1 MLSFLKILVKIKNH
15 SILLTTKLLKVVTF
29 FSKFVFQDMKAMYFT
44 LFICLG
50 MTNLFSQILAE
61 EIRIGC
67 GNKFFS
73 ENEHQHAMI
82 VRGIWCGNSYF
93 WTPINIGDSI
103 TEQAFYND
111 ELFTGDCFDINADG
125 LIIGKYTFEKGKI
138 SSLQHFREDGSLA
151 EEFRYQEGIPNGV
164 NTDYFYNGEIRLKRT
179 YELGKLNG
187 PFVEGIDLVDYGRG
201 ICTEEGVYANG
212 QRKVISKPCDY

>member
-1 MLSFLKILVKIKNH
+1 M
-15 SILLTTKLLKVVTF
+15 TTKLLKVVTF

-44 LFICLG
+44 LLICLG

-73 ENEHQHAMI
+73 ENEHQHALI
-82 VRGIWCGNSYF
+82 VRGIWCGNGYF

-111 ELFTGDCFDINADG
+111 ELFTGDCFDVNADG
-125 LIIGKYTFEKGKI
+125 VIIGKYSFENGKI
-138 SSLQHFREDGSLA
+138 SLLQHFREDGSLA
-151 EEFRYQEGIPNGV
+151 EEFRYRDGIPNGV
-164 NTDYFYNGEIRLKRT
+164 NTDYFYTGEIRLKRT
-179 YELGKLNG
+179 YDLGKLNG

-201 ICTEEGVYANG
+201 ICTEEGVYTNG

>member
-15 SILLTTKLLKVVTF
+15 SILLTTKFLKVVTF
-29 FSKFVFQDMKAMYFT
+29 FSKFVFLNMKAIY
-44 LFICLG
+44 LIVLICLG
-50 MTNLFSQILAE
+50 MTNVFSQILVE

-93 WTPINIGDSI
+93 WTPISIGDSI

-111 ELFTGDCFDINADG
+111 ELFTGDCFDVNADG
-125 LIIGKYTFEKGKI
+125 VIIGKYSFINGKI

-151 EEFRYQEGIPNGV
+151 EEFRYREGIPNGV
-164 NTDYFYNGEIRLKRT
+164 NTDYFYTGEIRLKRT
-179 YELGKLNG
+179 YDLGKLNG
-187 PFVEGIDLVDYGRG
+187 PFVEGIDLVDYGKG
-201 ICTEEGVYANG
+201 ICTEEGVYTNG

>member
-1 MLSFLKILVKIKNH
+1 M
-15 SILLTTKLLKVVTF
+15 KVVTF
-29 FSKFVFQDMKAMYFT
+29 FSNLVFLNMKAIFLT
-44 LFICLG
+44 LLVFLS
-50 MTNLFSQILAE
+50 MKNVFSQILAE
-61 EIRIGC
+61 EILIGC

-103 TEQAFYND
+103 IEQAFYND
-111 ELFTGDCFDINADG
+111 QLFTGECLDVNADG
-125 LIIGKYTFEKGKI
+125 LIIGKYTFVNGKI
-138 SSLQHFREDGSLA
+138 SSLQHFREDGGLA
-151 EEFRYQEGIPNGV
+151 EDYQYREGIPNGI

-179 YELGKLNG
+179 YEMGKLNG
-187 PFVEGIDLVDYGRG
+187 PFIEGIDLVDFGRG

-212 QRKVISKPCDY
+212 QRKVISKPCEY